1 MPANSDE
8 RRNKLKEASLGL
20 RDDPAIDQSNGAHAV
35 EQSYDE
41 RGNCIAREYYGADG
55 QRCLTKDGY
64 AKMTANY
71 DDRGSQVE
79 QAEFD
84 LTDKPTIKKYSRGG
98 EDDEAAYFDEKCNPT
113 ANENGDARR

>member
-71 DDRGSQVE
+71 DERGSRVKQGD
-79 QAEFD
+79 FD
-84 LTDKPTIKKYSRGG
+84 LPGKPTIKKYSGAR
-98 EDDEAAYFDEKCNPT
+98 EVEKY
-113 ANENGDARR
+113 DY